1 MSEGNIKDKHLNLQ
15 HKIQPAVKTNE
26 MVMAQIGNYTAVP
39 LIRGFLCLFYT
50 VVLKPLGL
58 FSMEDSVFFFFFID
72 PGGFCLELIAFRYR
86 AAGYS
91 VLV

>member
-1 MSEGNIKDKHLNLQ
+1 MSKVNIKDKYLNLQ

-26 MVMAQIGNYTAVP
+26 MVSAQIGNYTAIP

-50 VVLKPLGL
+50 LVLKPLWL
-58 FSMEDSVFFFFFID
+58 FSMADSVFFFLVD
-72 PGGFCLELIAFRYR
+72 PGGFCLELIVFRYR
-86 AAGYS
+86 AVGYS